1 MKGLEEYTETPEY
14 PPEFGAKIFKI
25 SRDAQGNRMSHMK
38 ITGGSLSTREIID
51 EEKVN
56 QIRLYSGEKFE
67 TGAGGIGRHRL
78 RRAGTL

>member
-1 MKGLEEYTETPEY
+1 
-14 PPEFGAKIFKI
+14 
-25 SRDAQGNRMSHMK
+25 MSHMK

-67 TGAGGIGRHRL
+67 TVREASAGAVCAVLGLAKTVPGQGWGSKRPRPC
-78 RRAGTL
+78 RS